1 MSKGEDYLV
10 AIFRK
15 EKIVY
20 EREKTFSD
28 LLGKHGAPLRF
39 DFYLPKFG
47 INIEYDGEGHFQQVS
62 KFGGRSGYMAAAE
75 RDRRKNS
82 YCLAHHI
89 PLYRIPYWELDN
101 LKSCRD
107 LFRFEFH
114 VATIWHN
121 DDLWRKHENRI

>member
-15 EKIVY
+15 EKVAY

-28 LLGKHGAPLRF
+28 LLGKHGTPLRF

-47 INIEYDGEGHFQQVS
+47 INIEYDGSQHFQQVS
-62 KFGGRSGYMAAAE
+62 KFGGRSNYLAAAE

-89 PLYRIPYWELDN
+89 PLYRIPYWELHNIHSLSDI
-101 LKSCRD
+101 LTPKFLVTSK
-107 LFRFEFH
+107 F
-114 VATIWHN
+114 HN
-121 DDLWRKHENRI
+121 DYLKPP

>member
-15 EKIVY
+15 EKITY

-28 LLGKHGAPLRF
+28 LLGKHGTPLRF
-39 DFYLPKFG
+39 DFYLPKFE

-89 PLYRIPYWELDN
+89 PLYRIPYWELHNIHSLSDI
-101 LKSCRD
+101 LTPKFLVTSK
-107 LFRFEFH
+107 F
-114 VATIWHN
+114 HN
-121 DDLWRKHENRI
+121 DYLKPP

>member
-1 MSKGEDYLV
+1 MSKGEDYLI

-15 EKIVY
+15 EKITY

-28 LLGKHGAPLRF
+28 LLGKHGTPLRF
-39 DFYLPKFG
+39 DFYLPKFK
-47 INIEYDGEGHFQQVS
+47 INIEYDGEEHFQQVS

-89 PLYRIPYWELDN
+89 SLYRIPYWELHNIHSLSDI
-101 LKSCRD
+101 LTPKFLVTSK
-107 LFRFEFH
+107 F
-114 VATIWHN
+114 HN
-121 DDLWRKHENRI
+121 DYLKPP

>member
-15 EKIVY
+15 EKITY

-28 LLGKHGAPLRF
+28 LLGKHGTPLRF

-47 INIEYDGEGHFQQVS
+47 INIEYDGEGHFQQVN

-89 PLYRIPYWELDN
+89 PLYRIPYWELHNIHSLSDI
-101 LKSCRD
+101 LTPKFLVTSK
-107 LFRFEFH
+107 F
-114 VATIWHN
+114 HN
-121 DDLWRKHENRI
+121 DYLKPP

>member
-47 INIEYDGEGHFQQVS
+47 INIEYDGEGHFQQVG

-89 PLYRIPYWELDN
+89 PLYRIPYWELYNIHFLSDI
-101 LKSCRD
+101 LIPKFLVTSK
-107 LFRFEFH
+107 F
-114 VATIWHN
+114 HN
-121 DDLWRKHENRI
+121 DYLKPP

>member
-28 LLGKHGAPLRF
+28 LLGKHGTPLRF

-82 YCLAHHI
+82 YCLAHHV
-89 PLYRIPYWELDN
+89 PLYRIPYWELHNIHSLSDI
-101 LKSCRD
+101 LTPKFLVTSK
-107 LFRFEFH
+107 F
-114 VATIWHN
+114 HN
-121 DDLWRKHENRI
+121 DYLKPP

>member
-15 EKIVY
+15 EKIAY

-28 LLGKHGAPLRF
+28 LLGKHGTPLRF

-47 INIEYDGEGHFQQVS
+47 INIEYDGEGHFQHVS
-62 KFGGRSGYMAAAE
+62 KFGGRSSYMAAAE

-82 YCLAHHI
+82 YCLARHI
-89 PLYRIPYWELDN
+89 PLYRIPYWELHNIHSLSDI
-101 LKSCRD
+101 LTPKFLVTSK
-107 LFRFEFH
+107 F
-114 VATIWHN
+114 HN
-121 DDLWRKHENRI
+121 DYLKPP

>member
-10 AIFRK
+10 TIFRK
-15 EKIVY
+15 EKIAY

-39 DFYLPKFG
+39 DFFLPSLG
-47 INIEYDGEGHFQQVS
+47 VLCEVDGAQHFQQVS

-82 YCLAHHI
+82 YCLARHI
-89 PLYRIPYWELDN
+89 PLYRIPYWELHNIRSLSDI
-101 LKSCRD
+101 LIPKFLVTSK
-107 LFRFEFH
+107 F
-114 VATIWHN
+114 HN
-121 DDLWRKHENRI
+121 DYLKPP

>member
-1 MSKGEDYLV
+1 MSKGEDYLI

-15 EKIVY
+15 EKIAY

-28 LLGKHGAPLRF
+28 LLGKHGTPLRF

-47 INIEYDGEGHFQQVS
+47 INIEYDGEGHFQHVS

-89 PLYRIPYWELDN
+89 SLYRIPYWELHNIHSLSDI
-101 LKSCRD
+101 LIPKFLVTSK
-107 LFRFEFH
+107 F
-114 VATIWHN
+114 HN
-121 DDLWRKHENRI
+121 DYLKPP

>member
-15 EKIVY
+15 EKIMY

-28 LLGKHGAPLRF
+28 LLGKHGTPLRF

-47 INIEYDGEGHFQQVS
+47 INIEYDGEEHFQQVS

-89 PLYRIPYWELDN
+89 PLYRIPYWELHNIHSLSDI
-101 LKSCRD
+101 LIPKFLVTSK
-107 LFRFEFH
+107 F
-114 VATIWHN
+114 HN
-121 DDLWRKHENRI
+121 DYLKPP

>member
-15 EKIVY
+15 EKITY

-28 LLGKHGAPLRF
+28 LLGKHGTPLRF

-47 INIEYDGEGHFQQVS
+47 VNIEYDGEGHFQQVN

-89 PLYRIPYWELDN
+89 SLYRIPYWELHNIHSLSDI
-101 LKSCRD
+101 LTPKFLVTSK
-107 LFRFEFH
+107 F
-114 VATIWHN
+114 HN
-121 DDLWRKHENRI
+121 DYLKPP

>member
-15 EKIVY
+15 EKITY

-47 INIEYDGEGHFQQVS
+47 INIEYDGEAHFAQIN
-62 KFGGRSGYMAAAE
+62 KFGGRSDYLAAAE

-89 PLYRIPYWELDN
+89 PLYRIPYWELHNIHSFSDI
-101 LKSCRD
+101 LTPKFLVTSK
-107 LFRFEFH
+107 F
-114 VATIWHN
+114 HN
-121 DDLWRKHENRI
+121 DYLKPP

>member
-15 EKIVY
+15 EKITY

-28 LLGKHGAPLRF
+28 LLGKHGTPLRF

-62 KFGGRSGYMAAAE
+62 KFGGRSDYMAAAE

-89 PLYRIPYWELDN
+89 SLYRIPYWELHNIHSLSDI
-101 LKSCRD
+101 LTPKFLVTSK
-107 LFRFEFH
+107 F
-114 VATIWHN
+114 HN
-121 DDLWRKHENRI
+121 DYLKPP

>member
-15 EKIVY
+15 EKVAY

-28 LLGKHGAPLRF
+28 LLGKHGTPLRF

-47 INIEYDGEGHFQQVS
+47 INIEYDGEGHFQQVG

-89 PLYRIPYWELDN
+89 PLYRIPYWELHNIHSLSDI
-101 LKSCRD
+101 LTPKFLVTSK
-107 LFRFEFH
+107 F
-114 VATIWHN
+114 HN
-121 DDLWRKHENRI
+121 DYLKPP

>member
-10 AIFRK
+10 EIFRK
-15 EKIVY
+15 EKIMY

-28 LLGKHGAPLRF
+28 LLGKHGTPLRF

-89 PLYRIPYWELDN
+89 PLYRIPYWELHNIHSLSDI
-101 LKSCRD
+101 LTPKFLVTSK
-107 LFRFEFH
+107 F
-114 VATIWHN
+114 HN
-121 DDLWRKHENRI
+121 DYLKPP

>member
-15 EKIVY
+15 EKITY

-28 LLGKHGAPLRF
+28 LLGKHGTPLRF
-39 DFYLPKFG
+39 DFYLPKFE

-62 KFGGRSGYMAAAE
+62 KFGGRSGYMVAAE

-89 PLYRIPYWELDN
+89 PLYRIPYWELHNIHSLSDI
-101 LKSCRD
+101 LTPKFLVTSK
-107 LFRFEFH
+107 F
-114 VATIWHN
+114 HN
-121 DDLWRKHENRI
+121 DYLKPP

>member
-15 EKIVY
+15 EKITY

-28 LLGKHGAPLRF
+28 LLGKHGTPLRF

-47 INIEYDGEGHFQQVS
+47 INIEYDGEGHFRQVS

-89 PLYRIPYWELDN
+89 PLYRIPYWELHNIHSLSDI
-101 LKSCRD
+101 LTPKFLVTSK
-107 LFRFEFH
+107 F
-114 VATIWHN
+114 HN
-121 DDLWRKHENRI
+121 DYLKPP

>member
-15 EKIVY
+15 EKITY

-28 LLGKHGAPLRF
+28 LLGKHGTPLRF

-62 KFGGRSGYMAAAE
+62 KFGGRYGYMAAAE

-89 PLYRIPYWELDN
+89 PLYRIPYWELHNIHSLSDI
-101 LKSCRD
+101 LTPKFLVTSK
-107 LFRFEFH
+107 F
-114 VATIWHN
+114 HN
-121 DDLWRKHENRI
+121 DYLKPP